1 MKARSLLGPR
11 FFMGRGLMLAGVW
24 RMGNPV
30 AMWKEPYLEPC
41 CRSALHRVALAGL
54 AGRPKGLKDD
64 PCLERM
70 QRMGF
75 VVCSEEGRFFM
86 TPAGRQRHA
95 QEILKHGHQAPLKT

>member
-1 MKARSLLGPR
+1 MKTRPFLGR
-11 FFMGRGLMLAGVW
+11 VFFMGHGVVLAGAGW
-24 RMGNPV
+24 MGNP
-30 AMWKEPYLEPC
+30 ARMWKEPYLEPC
-41 CRSALHRVALAGL
+41 CRSALHRVSLAGA

-75 VVCSEEGRFFM
+75 VTCSAEGRFVM

-95 QEILKHGHQAPLKT
+95 QEILRHGLHARSET